1 MIAASKTGASPAKH
15 GGAALLALVGASL
28 PMNLDP
34 AIHNIAVVAAGNAL
48 HMTGVERSLAASIG
62 TLCIAATIL
71 ATGSLGDRLGRKRIM
86 LVGLVVTL
94 AGGIVTALAQDA
106 VVFALG
112 RSLSGVGFAASFGL
126 SFALL
131 RSVAP
136 QPDALA
142 KAVARWLALQT
153 LGIVVLSIAGGY
165 LAGVSW
171 RVAYLLGPAVGFL
184 ALLWCLKVV
193 PEARDP
199 DAGRFDGVGLI
210 LIALGLVGSLYGVSN
225 AASAGWSSTHVLVP
239 LSGGLVLIAGF
250 ALWEWRLERPAFPIR
265 SFADPELLAGAAAG
279 VAFNIGNAVVA
290 LQLSLLWQYVYR
302 FTPFEVSLGQLPFIV
317 ACIAAAS
324 WAGRLVAR
332 GVSMRLLVPGGLLA
346 MAAAL
351 AAMAFARQDTPYVL
365 FVVPLLAAGAGLM
378 LAQTPTANV
387 FVAKPPPAL
396 VGAIGSSRTA
406 FGQLGFALGL
416 ALSSSMIYGFFSPLL
431 RQRLQQAGATPG
443 EQAQAIG
450 ILQSYVHAH
459 GTDGFNAGLVHEVIA
474 SGTLAYLASYRMTML
489 IMAALI
495 ALIALLCLWLLSRRT
510 AHGAVKGKAGAG

>member
-1 MIAASKTGASPAKH
+1 MSTRTPIGL
-15 GGAALLALVGASL
+15 ALLALVGASL

-48 HMTGVERSLAASIG
+48 HMSGAQRSLAASIG

-71 ATGSLGDRLGRKRIM
+71 TTGSLGDRLGRKKIM
-86 LVGLVVTL
+86 LVGLLVTL

-106 VVFALG
+106 LMFSIG

-131 RSVAP
+131 RAIAP

-142 KAVARWLALQT
+142 KTVAKWLALQT
-153 LGIVVLSIAGGY
+153 LGIVVLCVAGGY

-171 RVAYLLGPAVGFL
+171 RAAYLVGPAVGVV
-184 ALLWCLKVV
+184 ALLLCLKSV

-199 DAGRFDGVGLI
+199 VVGRFDGVGLI
-210 LIALGLVGSLYGVSN
+210 LVALGLVGSLYGVSN
-225 AASAGWSSTHVLVP
+225 AASVGWGSERVLVP
-239 LSGGLVLIAGF
+239 LLGGLILLAAF
-250 ALWEWRLERPAFPIR
+250 ALWEWRLKQPAFPIR
-265 SFADPELLAGAAAG
+265 SFTDPELLVGALSG
-279 VAFNIGNAVVA
+279 IAFNIGNAVVA
-290 LQLSLLWQYVYR
+290 IQLSLLWQYVYR

-324 WAGRLVAR
+324 WAGSLVAR
-332 GVSMRLLVPGGLLA
+332 GVSMRLLVPGVLFA
-346 MAAAL
+346 MAASL
-351 AAMAFARQDTPYVL
+351 AAMAFAQPSTPYAF

-378 LAQTPTANV
+378 LTQTPTANT

-416 ALSSSMIYGFFSPLL
+416 ALSSSMIYGMFTPLL
-431 RQRLQQAGATPG
+431 RQRLHEAGATPG

-450 ILQSYVHAH
+450 ILQSYVQA
-459 GTDGFNAGLVHEVIA
+459 GDTDRFDAKLVHEVIA
-474 SGTLAYLASYRMTML
+474 NGTSAYLASYHLTML
-489 IMAALI
+489 AMAALI
-495 ALIALLCLWLLSRRT
+495 ALIALVCLGLLPRR
-510 AHGAVKGKAGAG
+510 ADVR